1 MTAHALLGASGAHR
15 WLNCTPSA
23 RLEEGYAD
31 TTSDYAKEGTLAHE
45 LCELKLERYLTPM
58 PTRTYNAKLKK
69 IKENDLYGAKEMEDA
84 TDNYL
89 EHIKELMISFD
100 SKPFVV
106 VEAKVKFSDYVPDGF
121 GTVDCLIISGDT
133 LYVRDFKYGAGVPVS
148 AEINPQMML
157 YALGAYLENSLFYD
171 IKKVNMGI
179 IQPRINNNS
188 VFEMELETLL
198 EWAKNVVKP
207 SAERAYKGEGEFNPS
222 ADTCKFCRA
231 KAQCRARG
239 EANLALEFEKIK
251 GDEFGN
257 VFSNAEM
264 GSILKRA
271 QDLVKWAKDI
281 EEYCLSACLRG
292 EEIQGWKAVEG
303 RGIRAFT
310 DTDLAIDTLIA
321 NGVAEE
327 ILFERKQLTLA
338 QIEKTVGKETFEIV
352 KDFVV
357 KPPGKPTLVSEADK
371 REPISNVTNASDD
384 FKQII

>member
-45 LCELKLERYLTPM
+45 LCELKLEKYLNPM
-58 PTRTYNAKLKK
+58 TTRTYNAKHKK
-69 IKENDLYGAKEMEDA
+69 LKENDLYGAKEMEDA
-84 TDNYL
+84 TDLYL

-188 VFEMELETLL
+188 VFEMEVETLL
-198 EWAKNVVKP
+198 EWAENVVKP

-239 EANLALEFEKIK
+239 EANLSLEFEKIK

-257 VFSNAEM
+257 VFSNTEM

-271 QDLVKWAKDI
+271 Q
-281 EEYCLSACLRG
+281 
-292 EEIQGWKAVEG
+292 
-303 RGIRAFT
+303 
-310 DTDLAIDTLIA
+310 DLAIDTLIA

-338 QIEKTVGKETFEIV
+338 QIEKTVGKETFELV

-371 REPISNVTNASDD
+371 REAIRNVTNASDD
-384 FKQII
+384 FKII

>member
-23 RLEEGYAD
+23 RLEENYED

-58 PTRTYNAKLKK
+58 TTRSYNAKLKK
-69 IKENDLYGAKEMEDA
+69 IKEEDLYGNKEMEDA

-89 EHIKELMISFD
+89 EHIKELMISFA
-100 SKPFVV
+100 SKPFVAI
-106 VEAKVKFSDYVPDGF
+106 EAKVKFTEYVPDGF
-121 GTVDCLIISGDT
+121 GTVDCLIISNDT
-133 LYVRDFKYGAGVPVS
+133 LYVRDFKYGAGVPVN
-148 AEINPQMML
+148 AELNPQMML

-188 VFEMELETLL
+188 IFEMDVETLL
-198 EWAKNVVKP
+198 EWAENVVKP
-207 SAERAYKGEGEFNPS
+207 SAETAYKGEGEFNPS
-222 ADTCKFCRA
+222 SETCKFCRA

-239 EANLALEFEKIK
+239 EANLSLEFEKIK

-257 VFSNAEM
+257 IFSNAEM

-338 QIEKTVGKETFEIV
+338 QIEKTVGKEIFEIV

-357 KPPGKPTLVSEADK
+357 KPPGKPTLVSETDK
-371 REPISNVTNASDD
+371 REAISNVTKATED
-384 FKQII
+384 FKII